1 MKKWSSHTVK
11 TPTEIIHSASHPMN
25 HDPKASQADT
35 RTRAIFLL
43 AAKKA
48 PYHVYCN
55 PFYEHAGYG
64 NIFSVNSSGA
74 LDTNIQNYE
83 YSPESAIHG
92 MAFDPTESYLYSADM
107 WGNKVWCHKKDAE
120 TGKLTL
126 VGSVDAPKDH
136 DQPRWVAVHP
146 TGNYLYALMEHGNT
160 LAVYLIDPKTHMP
173 VYTKISYPLVPKCA
187 LSYNS
192 HYNQYL
198 RLMLCSPHREEPKNV
213 PSRRL
218 HSHSQWK
225 LSIRNSSRQ
234 QSWRNR
240 VHFRLQTII

>member
-1 MKKWSSHTVK
+1 MLQHDKKNIYGASMKKWSSHTVK
-11 TPTEIIHSASHPMN
+11 SPTEIVHSASHPMD

-55 PFYEHAGYG
+55 PFYEHAGFG
-64 NIFSVNSSGA
+64 NIFSVDSSGA
-74 LDTNIQNYE
+74 LESNIQNYE

-107 WGNKVWCHKKDAE
+107 WGNKVWCHKKDSE

-146 TGNYLYALMEHGNT
+146 SGNYLYALMEHGNT
-160 LAVYLIDPKTHMP
+160 LAVYLIEPKTHMP
-173 VYTKISYPLVPKCA
+173 VYTQISFPLVPKCMYH
-187 LSYNS
+187 SVSPIYNLLIATQIS
-192 HYNQYL
+192 
-198 RLMLCSPHREEPKNV
+198 
-213 PSRRL
+213 
-218 HSHSQWK
+218 
-225 LSIRNSSRQ
+225 
-234 QSWRNR
+234 
-240 VHFRLQTII
+240 